1 MHTRFVARFAT
12 TAAMLAGLTLFSM
25 GAAAQTAVNYGP
37 FSINCT
43 GGAQLCTPAFST
55 SVSTTGL
62 LRLSYTASPGHCSDV
77 RVHFL
82 VDGVERALSAF
93 LTAGQGSG
101 VFDVGP
107 VNPGTHTITLQAEG
121 RVGGCNVGTLANW
134 GGTAQ
139 AIVEQ
144 DIAAAAAVPGPGLV
158 GTALFFLLGAYAFR
172 RWSLRR

>member
-1 MHTRFVARFAT
+1 MITGYASRFA
-12 TAAMLAGLTLFSM
+12 AALVLAGASLGNENAT
-25 GAAAQTAVNYGP
+25 AQTAVNFGP

-43 GGAQLCTPAFST
+43 TATQLCSPTFST

-82 VDGVERALSAF
+82 VDGVERAVTAF
-93 LTAGQGSG
+93 LTAGQSSG

-107 VNPGTHTITLQAEG
+107 VSPGTHTLSLQGEG
-121 RVGGCNVGTLANW
+121 RVSGCNIGSLANW

-144 DIAAAAAVPGPGLV
+144 DIAATAAVPAPGILA
-158 GTALFFLLGAYAFR
+158 TALAFLLGAYGLRRRIFR
-172 RWSLRR
+172 R